1 MKKHLFLIALTLP
14 VTIALSG
21 CSINIGGSKSKGPE
35 YNQQHETD
43 KLQREK
49 VSRLNEGESIEAVRN
64 NMGIPD
70 FTESY
75 SKKDKKIK
83 VLFYRTQRIK
93 ADGMTT
99 KDECTPLIFVNN
111 QLDSWGSHALSEI

>member
-1 MKKHLFLIALTLP
+1 MKKHLFLIALVLP
-14 VTIALSG
+14 AAITLSG

-35 YNQQHETD
+35 YNQQQETD

-49 VSRLNEGESIEAVRN
+49 VSRLNEGESIESVRN
-64 NMGIPD
+64 NLGIPD

-75 SKKDKKIK
+75 SRNDKKIK
-83 VLFYRTQRIK
+83 VLFYRTQRVK

-99 KDECTPLIFVNN
+99 KDECTPLIFVDKK
-111 QLDSWGSHALSEI
+111 LDSWGHHALTEI